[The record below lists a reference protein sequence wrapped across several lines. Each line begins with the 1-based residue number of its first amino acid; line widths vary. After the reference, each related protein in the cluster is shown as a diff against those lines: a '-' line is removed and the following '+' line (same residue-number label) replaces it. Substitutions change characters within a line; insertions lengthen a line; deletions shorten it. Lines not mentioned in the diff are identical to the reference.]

1 MRREITGGLTWRSRV
16 LLLLLPMVAVVAAL
30 SIGRV
35 GVPVSYIFNS
45 VLEKLGMQ
53 AAELMTQYESVL
65 WKFRLPRIL
74 LSLLVGAGLS
84 VSGCAFQSLFSN
96 PLATPDTL
104 GVASGT
110 SFGAAL
116 ALLLGFGM
124 LGVQAMALCF
134 GIAAVALTYL
144 AGSGKGRSSMGMM
157 ILSGIMVGSLFT
169 ALISLIK
176 FTADTE
182 SQLPVITY
190 WLMGSMSAAGY
201 DSLLLGAP
209 LIVLGIM
216 VLYLLRWRLNIL
228 PLSDDEARASGMNVK
243 AMRIVTVLCATGITA
258 SCVSMCGQVGW
269 VGFWCRTCAVC
280 AMAAIT
286 WRWFRR
292 RCAWGPPSWWRW
304 TPWRA
309 ASRRQSFRFPFSR
322 PSSARPFSSFSCGV
336 RGVAD
341 VKLSVENG
349 CFSYPRGGREVLKNI
364 NFSAQEGDMVAI
376 LGPNGA
382 GKTTLLRCIMGF
394 LRWNAGASLLDD
406 RDIRDIPYRELWQ
419 TVAYVP
425 QARGV
430 ASSSTA
436 LEMVLL
442 GRGSRSGSSQSR
454 APQTSKR
461 RSRPCGACTLSIWKA
476 SAAPRCRAAS
486 CRWCSS
492 PGRWPPIRT
501 SSFWTNPNQILI
513 SKISFWCSTPCRS

>member
-1 MRREITGGLTWRSRV
+1 MRREITGGLTWRSRA

-35 GVPVSYIFNS
+35 GVPVSYIFDS
-45 VLEKLGMQ
+45 VLDKLGTQ

-124 LGVQAMALCF
+124 LGVQAMALFF

-144 AGSGKGRSSMGMM
+144 AGTGKGRSSMGMM

-209 LIVLGIM
+209 LIVLGIA

-228 PLSDDEARASGMNVK
+228 LLSDDEARASGMNVK

-269 VGFWCRTCAVC
+269 VGLLVPHLCRMRYGSNHLALV
-280 AMAAIT
+280 
-286 WRWFRR
+286 
-292 RCAWGPPSWWRW
+292 
-304 TPWRA
+304 
-309 ASRRQSFRFPFSR
+309 
-322 PSSARPFSSFSCGV
+322 PSSVCVGAAF
-336 RGVAD
+336 
-341 VKLSVENG
+341 
-349 CFSYPRGGREVLKNI
+349 
-364 NFSAQEGDMVAI
+364 MVAVDTMARSVSAAELPLSI
-376 LGPNGA
+376 LTAIIGA
-382 GKTTLLRCIMGF
+382 PFFI
-394 LRWNAGASLLDD
+394 
-406 RDIRDIPYRELWQ
+406 
-419 TVAYVP
+419 
-425 QARGV
+425 
-430 ASSSTA
+430 
-436 LEMVLL
+436 VLM
-442 GRGSRSGSSQSR
+442 RRSGGWQM
-454 APQTSKR
+454 
-461 RSRPCGACTLSIWKA
+461 
-476 SAAPRCRAAS
+476 
-486 CRWCSS
+486 
-492 PGRWPPIRT
+492 
-501 SSFWTNPNQILI
+501 
-513 SKISFWCSTPCRS
+513 